1 MSHTRTCCQYVHGFR
16 RRTAYSCNGPE
27 YDCVGRTGRRHRQQI
42 LKHLGIRRM
51 AAADKRDLTAWLV
64 WDVCP
69 NGVSA
74 EEAIEQAYGW
84 CRDRGVLSPV
94 AKEFDRLVRS
104 ARRDFET
111 DLLERVAANLAPGTV
126 SYMEASLASSGSDGF
141 DGLKADPG
149 PVSLE
154 SVLTTA
160 ESLAFIR
167 ALQLPAWIAG
177 CAGAPL
183 LTELRRRVAHETG
196 WEMRRHPTAQ
206 RPGLPRRDRRL
217 PSHQPPPCRSVLPR
231 DRLPLVPACRHR
243 HRQPAN
249 PQRPASLPHSVVT
262 HPTSPPVDRTLS
274 SRRRPRTAPHPRRL
288 HPHQVRRCCLWFI
301 KAVAKIPATRS
312 LGRVTARSHRQNTLI
327 GTNREQL
334 GAQCLINLSIP
345 QASAGRLWMFLAP
358 KKLCSP
364 FRSRHH

>member
-1 MSHTRTCCQYVHGFR
+1 MERELDAEALSHGWSLSFDELALVEAMEPAARLGFAAQLKMYLQTGR
-16 RRTAYSCNGPE
+16 FPDQGSEIASEAAGYLAHQVEANVAVLTE

-94 AKEFDRLVRS
+94 AKELDRLVRS

-111 DLLERVAANLAPGTV
+111 DLLERVAASLAPGTV

-196 WEMRRHPTAQ
+196 WEMRRHPTA
-206 RPGLPRRDRRL
+206 RRL
-217 PSHQPPPCRSVLPR
+217 GLY
-231 DRLPLVPACRHR
+231 A
-243 HRQPAN
+243 
-249 PQRPASLPHSVVT
+249 
-262 HPTSPPVDRTLS
+262 
-274 SRRRPRTAPHPRRL
+274 
-288 HPHQVRRCCLWFI
+288 I
-301 KAVAKIPATRS
+301 
-312 LGRVTARSHRQNTLI
+312 
-327 GTNREQL
+327 
-334 GAQCLINLSIP
+334 
-345 QASAGRLWMFLAP
+345 FLAH
-358 KKLCSP
+358 
-364 FRSRHH
+364 REREITD